1 MDMSNIANKEVE
13 RLEWCKLP
21 GKRIRAA
28 GCNARLGVHGD
39 SVPLDLVRVTIGG
52 QEAFGWSR
60 INEQRAQE
68 LLGKKVG
75 ELFNN
80 RGDVSP
86 LHYDIEFPLLDWLG
100 KIKNKPVYKLL
111 LGDTDLKISVPCY
124 DTSLYF
130 DDLHLEDDDDAV
142 KLIQSQAL
150 EGKARGHR
158 AYKIKVG
165 RGAMHMPLDKGTE
178 RDIAIINGVREAVGP
193 EAKIMIDA
201 NNGYNLNLIKYVLK
215 ATAHSNITWIEEAFH
230 EDPPLLE
237 NLKNWIQSEGLN
249 VLVTDGEG
257 DSAAQ
262 IVDWAKQGYL
272 DAIQYDILHYGFH
285 KWKNLGQELDKVNV
299 YTAPHSYG
307 CVYGNYVLGHLAPL
321 IKGFLFIEWDEINV
335 EGIDGSNYIINEGK
349 VEVPDKPGFGIEL
362 DHHFYSKMVEKSG
375 WKVCKKLV
383 R

>member
-1 MDMSNIANKEVE
+1 MDMSNIINKEIE

-52 QEAFGWSR
+52 QEGFGWSR
-60 INEQRAQE
+60 IKEQRAQE

-80 RGDVSP
+80 RGEVSP
-86 LHYDIEFPLLDWLG
+86 SYYDIEFPLLDWLG
-100 KIKNKPVYKLL
+100 KIKKKPVYKLL
-111 LGDTDLKISVPCY
+111 IDTDHKISVPCY

-130 DDLHLEDDDDAV
+130 DDLHIENNVDAV
-142 KLIQSQAL
+142 ELIQSQAL
-150 EGKARGHR
+150 AGKAMGHR
-158 AYKIKVG
+158 AFKIKVG

-178 RDIAIINGVREAVGP
+178 RDIAIINGVREVVGP

-201 NNGYNLNLIKYVLK
+201 NNGYNLNLTKHILK
-215 ATAHSNITWIEEAFH
+215 ATANSNITWIEEPFH

-237 NLKNWIQSEGLN
+237 NLKNWIQNEGLS
-249 VLVTDGEG
+249 VIVTDGEG
-257 DSAAQ
+257 NSAPQ

-285 KWKNLGQELDKVNV
+285 KWKKLGQELDKENV
-299 YTAPHSYG
+299 YTAPHNYG

-321 IKGFLFIEWDEINV
+321 IKGFLFIEWDEVNV
-335 EGIDGSNYIINEGK
+335 EGIDGSNYNIKEGQ

-362 DHHFYSKMVEKSG
+362 DNTFYSKMVEEAG
-375 WKVCKKLV
+375 WTVCKKLV
-383 R
+383 M

>member
-111 LGDTDLKISVPCY
+111 IGDTDLKISVPCY

-130 DDLHLEDDDDAV
+130 DDLHLD
-142 KLIQSQAL
+142 SQ
-150 EGKARGHR
+150 H
-158 AYKIKVG
+158 
-165 RGAMHMPLDKGTE
+165 
-178 RDIAIINGVREAVGP
+178 
-193 EAKIMIDA
+193 
-201 NNGYNLNLIKYVLK
+201 
-215 ATAHSNITWIEEAFH
+215 
-230 EDPPLLE
+230 
-237 NLKNWIQSEGLN
+237 
-249 VLVTDGEG
+249 
-257 DSAAQ
+257 
-262 IVDWAKQGYL
+262 
-272 DAIQYDILHYGFH
+272 
-285 KWKNLGQELDKVNV
+285 
-299 YTAPHSYG
+299 
-307 CVYGNYVLGHLAPL
+307 
-321 IKGFLFIEWDEINV
+321 
-335 EGIDGSNYIINEGK
+335 
-349 VEVPDKPGFGIEL
+349 
-362 DHHFYSKMVEKSG
+362 
-375 WKVCKKLV
+375 
-383 R
+383 